1 VDEALTKAKKYA
13 RLKEKNKE
21 DKIMTRVILII
32 GNQCSITTL
41 GQAYNEIIRETRLA
55 QGTDAPLLEET
66 IIQKR
71 EESFYTLLADKL
83 EKNLSDADFFCEEGI
98 RQDNTFDP
106 SRVNNRQNRRGRNR
120 NPRALNGRYQSR
132 NQTQYHRR

>member
-1 VDEALTKAKKYA
+1 
-13 RLKEKNKE
+13 
-21 DKIMTRVILII
+21 MTRVILII